1 MLDSERK
8 FKIKVRLRWTGFEI
22 LLTSAIIC
30 IQKVLQGNETVQYL
44 QNYKR
49 HEFDQ
54 GYSRKLL

>member
-22 LLTSAIIC
+22 LLTSAIIF

-49 HEFDQ
+49 HEFGQ